1 MKLICRLLLALTL
14 IPSVS
19 ASTQTSGAI
28 EGVVVRAGT
37 LEPISGVDLELTR
50 LEEARTD
57 VIGAGVVSQGSLR
70 ITFAAGTTAR
80 NDTEYFTIRTKAD
93 GRFRFSNLNAGTYR
107 LLASRQDGAYC
118 PAEYGQKDSRGP
130 GLNIVLSEGELFRSA
145 NVEMIPPG
153 TISGRV

>member
-70 ITFAAGTTAR
+70 ITFEPERPLGMTR
-80 NDTEYFTIRTKAD
+80 NI
-93 GRFRFSNLNAGTYR
+93 
-107 LLASRQDGAYC
+107 SR
-118 PAEYGQKDSRGP
+118 
-130 GLNIVLSEGELFRSA
+130 SEPKLM
-145 NVEMIPPG
+145 VV
-153 TISGRV
+153 SGSPT